1 MIEEI
6 FYKERPSFDVLEACK
21 HCKKCDVNKCPT
33 LFRLSIEG
41 TKFTFK
47 PFKKPLSLKKFNEK
61 R

>member
-6 FYKERPSFDVLEACK
+6 FHKERPSFDVFAACNY
-21 HCKKCDVNKCPT
+21 CKECNISVCPT

-47 PFKKPLSLKKFNEK
+47 PFKKPISLKEWKNE
-61 R
+61 